1 MLDLIC
7 PVDVVGADQSVGR
20 PEGRETYHALEDFGY
35 LSHGKFDSQTYSF
48 FLFILS
54 VFILVLD
61 FLQQLLGL
69 LLVGA
74 MAQTGVAGE
83 LAVFVD
89 YAQADYLVAIFHQ
102 LLNEP
107 LDSVVGV
114 VIVVGAAEEGPRS
127 LSVLIVLVFGGY
139 VEGVIGCIAVV
150 EGVKGDS
157 ALVFSKTMLVQVSEA
172 HSIWTGTTHDVL
184 SAERLTVTTLGY

>member
-1 MLDLIC
+1 MSLGLIC
-7 PVDVVGADQSVGR
+7 AVDAVGFDQSVGR
-20 PEGRETYHALEDFGY
+20 PGGWETYHALEDFGY
-35 LSHGKFDSQTYSF
+35 LSHGKFDSQTYSL

-54 VFILVLD
+54 VFVLVLD

-74 MAQTGVAGE
+74 IAQTGVAGE
-83 LAVFVD
+83 LTVFVD

-127 LSVLIVLVFGGY
+127 LSVLIVFVFGGY

-150 EGVKGDS
+150 EGVEGDS
-157 ALVFSKTMLVQVSEA
+157 AFVFPLTMLVHVSEA
-172 HSIWTGTTHDVL
+172 HGIWTGTTL
-184 SAERLTVTTLGY
+184 MMFSRLND